1 MADFAQ
7 RAIPGPAPRASELRQ
22 FVDIQLR
29 HVSLSRSECPVLRD
43 VSWRI
48 RPGERWVLVGANGA
62 GKSQLLKL
70 IAGDVWPAPD
80 GRGARVYRW
89 KGETFDQPVGVKQE
103 IAYVGA
109 ERQDKYERYGWD
121 FTVTQILGTGLYRT
135 DIPLDSLTPADQL
148 RIGALLRRF
157 EIAHLASRNFL
168 TLSYGQRRLVLL
180 ARALATRPRL
190 LLLDELFE
198 GLDRERHALISGW
211 LESTGRNG
219 MAWVLATHR
228 TKDVPRVATHIAVLE
243 GGGLS
248 IHGRRAGL
256 RKLEAGLS
264 AADSAQ
270 KRSVLERSA
279 RLRHGRTRPAL
290 VSSGSPKAA
299 ISTRRRPLLVQ
310 LSHATV
316 WLGESAIV
324 RDISLEVRAGD
335 CWVVHGANGSGK
347 TTLLRTIYGDHGVGR
362 EHIKRFGIEPG
373 VPLERFKRHVGWVAA
388 NLQSDHPLT
397 LKVSEVMQSGRYA
410 SIGLNEPPTAA
421 DRAAARKALDL
432 FGLGALAGR
441 TLRELSYGQVRR
453 VLFARAFVRPP
464 KLLLLDEPFAG
475 VDGATRMEL
484 RHDVERALADGVAV
498 VMTTHHDDEW
508 PHGVTHELELRGGQA
523 AYCGSVRRRKRKRDG
538 GP

>member
-1 MADFAQ
+1 M
-7 RAIPGPAPRASELRQ
+7 RQ
-22 FVDIQLR
+22 FVDIQLQ
-29 HVSLSRSECPVLRD
+29 HVSLSRGERPVLRD

-70 IAGDVWPAPD
+70 IAGDVWPTPD
-80 GRGARVYRW
+80 GRVARIYRW
-89 KGETFDQPVGVKQE
+89 KGETFDQPLGVKQE

-135 DIPLDSLTPADQL
+135 DIPLDSLTPADQR

-157 EIAHLASRNFL
+157 GIAHLASRNFL

-228 TKDVPRVATHIAVLE
+228 AKDVPRVATHIAVLE
-243 GGGLS
+243 GGALS
-248 IHGRRAGL
+248 VHGRRAGL
-256 RKLEAGLS
+256 KKLEAGLS
-264 AADSAQ
+264 VAGGAQ

-290 VSSGSPKAA
+290 ARSGSPKAVTS
-299 ISTRRRPLLVQ
+299 IRRRPLLVQ

-324 RDISLEVRAGD
+324 RDLSLEIRAGD

-362 EHIKRFGIEPG
+362 KHIKRFGIEPG

-432 FGLGALAGR
+432 FGLGTLAGR

-453 VLFARAFVRPP
+453 ILFARAFVRPP

-508 PHGVTHELELRGGQA
+508 LHGVTHELELRGGQA